1 MIGFWEAP
9 HGMPVPDYA
18 SLHPRYTRVRDYLQT
33 VAPPGR
39 LAGRQH
45 FDPGALRDL
54 LPLINLVDVI
64 RDKDRLRFR
73 FRLVG
78 TEQTEKAA
86 REITSQFV
94 EDAVT
99 PEFVDRIT
107 ANMRTVVEQRA
118 PFYDRFPMPHPKR
131 EFIDS
136 ERIYFPL
143 ASDGETVDMI
153 LIVNG
158 YPGDNSAPAGV
169 AAPRPGTPGPARW
182 RTD

>member
-1 MIGFWEAP
+1 
-9 HGMPVPDYA
+9 MPVPDYA
-18 SLHPRYTRVRDYLQT
+18 SLHPRYTRVRDYLQAM
-33 VAPPGR
+33 APPGR

-45 FDPGALRDL
+45 IDLGALRDL

-78 TEQTEKAA
+78 TEQTDKAA
-86 REITSQFV
+86 REITGKFV

-99 PEFVDRIT
+99 PEFIDRIVS
-107 ANMRTVVEQRA
+107 NMRTVVEQRA
-118 PFYDRFPMPHPKR
+118 PLYDRFPMPHPKR

-143 ASDGETVDMI
+143 ASDGEAVDMI

-158 YPGDNSAPAGV
+158 YPGDDAAPAGV
-169 AAPRPGTPGPARW
+169 AAARPGTLGPARW
-182 RTD
+182 RAD

>member
-1 MIGFWEAP
+1 MGT
-9 HGMPVPDYA
+9 PDYP
-18 SLHPRYTRVRDYLQT
+18 SLHPRYARVRDYLQK

-39 LAGRQH
+39 LPGRSH
-45 FDPGALRDL
+45 VDPGALRDL

-86 REITSQFV
+86 REITGKFV
-94 EDAVT
+94 EDAVV
-99 PEFVDRIT
+99 PEFVDRIL
-107 ANMRTVVEQRA
+107 ANMRTVVAEKA
-118 PFYDRFPMPHPKR
+118 PVYDRFPMPHPER

-143 ASDGETVDMI
+143 ATDGEMVDMI

-158 YPGDNSAPAGV
+158 YPDGVGDPATLAAARRGPRG
-169 AAPRPGTPGPARW
+169 APRRAG
-182 RTD
+182 